1 MGDDPFIIWETLTAL
16 LSREV
21 KLNIKKAPLWQTNQR
36 PGDQVGRCYWQEM
49 MRAEREAWEGKV
61 GGAVAN

>member
-1 MGDDPFIIWETLTAL
+1 MTAL

-49 MRAEREAWEGKV
+49 MRTEREAWEGKV